1 MKSQRN
7 SQIVMQ
13 PCNATLTKNYK
24 NMYGLG
30 GGGQNIREW
39 VFQLR
44 HCHRSWVPRSSAVAF
59 QFGSNDP
66 FFKIA
71 NKKLAWLSSDILLN
85 LPKFSRDL

>member
-1 MKSQRN
+1 
-7 SQIVMQ
+7 
-13 PCNATLTKNYK
+13 
-24 NMYGLG
+24 
-30 GGGQNIREW
+30 

-71 NKKLAWLSSDILLN
+71 NKKLAWLSSNILLN
-85 LPKFSRDL
+85 LSKFSRDCKSRVGLVTGGFAMISEKGFEKSGIS